1 MTDAVLIKIAYLVAA
16 VIAYELLRWRLLRAT
31 HEFRVRAG
39 CEADRWA
46 EDSRVHPKMCA
57 LLPAIADNAYRPFTA
72 WRVLLGWTVAMFMP
86 LRRLREIELSD
97 DPEVARKITILHSKL
112 FFAAILTSPLAC
124 VVAVVVLT
132 MGLLLRGSVGAL
144 ARYVAAAG
152 DRFFAGASAGHS
164 RPA

>member
-16 VIAYELLRWRLLRAT
+16 VIVYELLRWRLLRAT
-31 HEFRVRAG
+31 HEFRTHAG

-46 EDSRVHPKMCA
+46 EDSRVHPTMRA
-57 LLPAIADNAYRPFTA
+57 LLPAIADNAYRPFTP
-72 WRVLLGWTVAMFMP
+72 WRVLLGWTVTMFMP
-86 LRRLREIELSD
+86 LRHLREIELSD
-97 DPEVARKITILHSKL
+97 DPEVARKIMVLHSKL

-124 VVAVVVLT
+124 VVAAVVLT
-132 MGLLLRGSVGAL
+132 LGLLLRGSVEAL

-152 DRFFAGASAGHS
+152 DKFFASAAAGHS